1 LNALSSISNMFGGT
15 ANAMINAG
23 KYFTK
28 DDYLKTQAK
37 FLWEKLQGDENAGKI
52 LAAVDYFAPFVD
64 SYNRDAKKELS
75 LSKLTPE
82 GIQDFLMVGLRKGD
96 EMIQ

>member
-1 LNALSSISNMFGGT
+1 MEPRFLTVNKTLDQMNRAFPVTSIRLKCSSSISNMFGGT

-37 FLWEKLQGDENAGKI
+37 FLWEN
-52 LAAVDYFAPFVD
+52 Y
-64 SYNRDAKKELS
+64 
-75 LSKLTPE
+75 
-82 GIQDFLMVGLRKGD
+82 KG
-96 EMIQ
+96 MKMLVKY